1 MFQQLVI
8 FSFLLSF
15 SLFAQNSQSFT
26 LTYNHQALMVKN
38 LERSSAF
45 YADILKLKE
54 IQNLTG
60 FDFIKWFSTGN
71 GTQLHL
77 IKGDTKDIAKNKGVH
92 LAFSTSDFSAFIDYL
107 DIKEINYVNYVGD
120 KSEPNVRADGVKQ
133 IYIQDPDG
141 YWIEINDADNK

>member
-1 MFQQLVI
+1 MFRRLVI

-15 SLFAQNSQSFT
+15 SLFAQNNQSFT
-26 LTYNHQALMVKN
+26 LTYDHQALLVKN
-38 LERSSAF
+38 LERSFAF
-45 YADILKLKE
+45 YSDILKLKE

-77 IKGDTKDIAKNKGVH
+77 IKGDTKDIATNKGVH
-92 LAFSTSDFSAFIDYL
+92 LAFSTPDFTAFIEYL

-120 KSEPNVRADGVKQ
+120 KNEPNIRADGVKQ

-141 YWIEINDADNK
+141 YWIEINDAGNK

>member
-1 MFQQLVI
+1 MFKQLVI

-45 YADILKLKE
+45 YTDILKLKE

-77 IKGDTKDIAKNKGVH
+77 IKGDTKDIATNKGVH
-92 LAFSTSDFSAFIDYL
+92 LAFSTSDFKAFIEYL

-120 KSEPNVRADGVKQ
+120 KNEPNIRADGVKQ

-141 YWIEINDADNK
+141 YWIEINDAGNK

>member
-1 MFQQLVI
+1 MYKLLI
-8 FSFLLSF
+8 ICSILLSS
-15 SLFAQNSQSFT
+15 SLLAQNGQSFT
-26 LTYNHQALMVKN
+26 LTYDHQALLVKN

-45 YADILKLKE
+45 YSDILKLKE

-77 IKGDTKDIAKNKGVH
+77 IKGDTKDITTNKGVH
-92 LAFSTSDFSAFIDYL
+92 LAFSTSDFTAFIEYL
-107 DIKEINYVNYVGD
+107 DIKEINYVNYLGD
-120 KSEPNVRADGVKQ
+120 KNEPNIRADGVKQ

-141 YWIEINDADNK
+141 YWIEINDVGNK